1 MVLTGV
7 SVLAVA
13 TASLV
18 LAPSIVKA
26 QAQPGGD
33 YTLNRQASAVGFTIS
48 ASMLFKVKRD
58 GVFKDFTGNLSYN
71 PARPNDTHIDL
82 TVYTDSVDM
91 HNAEHD
97 QLLKSPGFFDVAH
110 FPTMHF
116 VSDSTIR
123 KPDGSFSMTG
133 DMTIRGITKRLT
145 IPVKMRP
152 DSKSGQ
158 PGAMFE
164 STFQIDRTEF
174 GLNGVPKFG
183 VSISKKV
190 DIHIA
195 IAASPGGPGLN
206 CAPVGTP

>member
-18 LAPSIVKA
+18 LAPSVVSA

-33 YTLNRQASAVGFTIS
+33 FTLNRAASAVGFTIS
-48 ASMLFKVKRD
+48 GSMLFKVKRD
-58 GVFKDFTGNLSYN
+58 GKFKDFTGNLSYN
-71 PARPNDTHIDL
+71 PAHPTDAHIDL
-82 TVYTDSVDM
+82 TVYTNSVDT

-97 QLLKSPGFFDVAH
+97 QLLKSPDFFDVAH

-116 VSDSTIR
+116 VSASTIR
-123 KPDGSFSMTG
+123 MPDGSFSMTG
-133 DMTIRGITKRLT
+133 DMTIRGVTKRMT

-152 DSKSGQ
+152 DSPGPEQSG
-158 PGAMFE
+158 AIFE
-164 STFQIDRTEF
+164 SNFQIDRTEF
-174 GLNGVPKFG
+174 GLNGVPKWG
-183 VSISKKV
+183 GMNVSISKKV

-195 IAASPGGPGLN
+195 IAANVGGPGR
-206 CAPVGTP
+206 

>member
-18 LAPSIVKA
+18 LAPSMVNA
-26 QAQPGGD
+26 QSQTGGD
-33 YTLNRQASAVGFTIS
+33 YTLNRAGSAVGFTIS

-71 PARPNDTHIDL
+71 PARPTDTHIDL

-97 QLLKSPGFFDVAH
+97 QLMKSPDFFDVAR

-133 DMTIRGITKRLT
+133 DMTIRGVTKRLT
-145 IPVKMRP
+145 IPVKMRQ
-152 DSKSGQ
+152 DSNATGQSG
-158 PGAMFE
+158 AVFE
-164 STFQIDRTEF
+164 SNFQIDRTEF

-190 DIHIA
+190 AIHIA
-195 IAASPGGPGLN
+195 IAANVGGPGR
-206 CAPVGTP
+206 

>member
-48 ASMLFKVKRD
+48 GSMLFKVKRD

-71 PARPNDTHIDL
+71 PSRPTDTHIDL

-91 HNAEHD
+91 HNAEND

-116 VSDSTIR
+116 VSASTIR
-123 KPDGSFSMTG
+123 KADGSFSMTG
-133 DMTIRGITKRLT
+133 DMTIRGITKRMT
-145 IPVKMRP
+145 IPVKMR
-152 DSKSGQ
+152 SETGGQ

-174 GLNGVPKFG
+174 GLNGAPKWGGIG

-195 IAASPGGPGLN
+195 IAANPGGPGQ
-206 CAPVGTP
+206 

>member
-18 LAPSIVKA
+18 LAPSMVNA
-26 QAQPGGD
+26 QSQQGGD
-33 YTLNRQASAVGFTIS
+33 YTLNPAGSAVGFTIS

-71 PARPNDTHIDL
+71 PARPTDTHIDL

-97 QLLKSPGFFDVAH
+97 QLLKSPGFFDVER

-123 KPDGSFSMTG
+123 MPDGSFSMTG
-133 DMTIRGITKRLT
+133 DMTIRGVTKRLT
-145 IPVKMRP
+145 IPVKMHQG
-152 DSKSGQ
+152 SSATGQSG
-158 PGAMFE
+158 PVFE
-164 STFQIDRTEF
+164 SNFQIDRTEF
-174 GLNGVPKFG
+174 GLNGAPKFG
-183 VSISKKV
+183 GMNVSIAKKV
-190 DIHIA
+190 AIHIA
-195 IAASPGGPGLN
+195 IAANVGGPGR
-206 CAPVGTP
+206 

>member
-7 SVLAVA
+7 SVLAIA

-18 LAPSIVKA
+18 IAPSVARA
-26 QAQPGGD
+26 QAQPAGD
-33 YTLNRQASAVGFTIS
+33 YTLNRQGSAVGFTITG
-48 ASMLFKVKRD
+48 SMLFKVKRD
-58 GVFKDFTGNLSYN
+58 GSFKDFTGNLSYN
-71 PARPNDTHIDL
+71 PSRPTDTHIDL
-82 TVYTDSVDM
+82 TVYTGSVDM

-145 IPVKMRP
+145 IPVKVRP
-152 DSKSGQ
+152 ESSGAQ
-158 PGAMFE
+158 PGAIFE
-164 STFQIDRTEF
+164 SNFQIDRTEF
-174 GLNGVPKFG
+174 GLNGAPKWGGIG

-195 IAASPGGPGLN
+195 IAANPGMPGQ
-206 CAPVGTP
+206 